1 MNWGDLIR
9 DAGTGMASH
18 TKLWAN
24 AAYASGTAS
33 FLWGAFHGGQPGEI
47 WIIYLGIVGASATA
61 SKFLSLRYGA
71 NPDPETKP
79 DASA

>member
-1 MNWGDLIR
+1 
-9 DAGTGMASH
+9 
-18 TKLWAN
+18 
-24 AAYASGTAS
+24 
-33 FLWGAFHGGQPGEI
+33 LWGAFHGGQPGEI